1 MRGSFA
7 ALRMTAKNGQRQ
19 GPLQVSPLRIPAGAV
34 GFLVLASAPVSVP
47 AGVAYGVWLRGRS
60 RDDGDQLR

>member
-1 MRGSFA
+1 LGA
-7 ALRMTAKNGQRQ
+7 ATARQ
-19 GPLQVSPLRIPAGAV
+19 LRIPAGAV